1 MPENMNHK
9 AIESVLLELGQRIE
23 TPTKLF
29 LIGGSALAL
38 LGNPRLTIDID
49 FIGDDI
55 APSKAHKTL
64 MQIASELKVYIEPV
78 ALERF
83 IPLPEGSR
91 ERSIRIGSFG
101 NLEIYVADPYSIALS
116 KIERGFD
123 TDIDD
128 ILFLIQHGY
137 VEFEMLKQITEVTLT
152 RAREFDIDRGE
163 MLAHLAIVR
172 ERLGL

>member
-1 MPENMNHK
+1 MPENMNNK
-9 AIESVLLELGQRIE
+9 TIESVLQMLGERIE
-23 TPTKLF
+23 APAKLF

-55 APSKAHKTL
+55 SPSKVYKAL
-64 MQIASELKVYIEPV
+64 MQIASELKVYVEPV
-78 ALERF
+78 ALDKF
-83 IPLPEGSR
+83 IPVPEGSSQR
-91 ERSIRIGSFG
+91 NIRIGSFG
-101 NLEIYVADPYSIALS
+101 NLEVYVADSYSITLS

-128 ILFLIQHGY
+128 IPFLLKHGY
-137 VEFEMLKQITEVTLT
+137 VEFEKLEQETEAALI
-152 RAREFDIDRGE
+152 RAREFDIDRDE

-172 ERLGL
+172 ERSEL